1 MNTHAEQ
8 ALKFV
13 LKWGKALENIV
24 NDFPA
29 AALGA
34 KRRGKAPN
42 GGGLVELTSC
52 PSWNRTYDSSTVK
65 PYRLMLFLSMPQHLG
80 SSFLRGKAA
89 AFSSVFMKFWP
100 SLVRR
105 LCVCEA

>member
-1 MNTHAEQ
+1 MNTYAEQ

-13 LKWGKALENIV
+13 LKGGKALEIIV

-34 KRRGKAPN
+34 TPRGKAPN

-52 PSWNRTYDSSTVK
+52 QSSNRTYDSSIAQR
-65 PYRLMLFLSMPQHLG
+65 Y
-80 SSFLRGKAA
+80 
-89 AFSSVFMKFWP
+89 
-100 SLVRR
+100 
-105 LCVCEA
+105 